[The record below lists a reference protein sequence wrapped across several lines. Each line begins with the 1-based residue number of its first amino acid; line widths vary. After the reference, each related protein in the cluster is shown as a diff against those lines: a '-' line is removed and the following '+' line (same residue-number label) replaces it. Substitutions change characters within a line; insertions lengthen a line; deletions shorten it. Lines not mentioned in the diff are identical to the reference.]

1 MREIL
6 LLKNYIPVLITILS
20 ITLIKMANSAENKT
34 LTMCVSHFPPH
45 QIVLPGQIPTGE
57 NIATTTHFFNK
68 LGFTIRFTQNNSF
81 WRCLGMLKAGKVD
94 LMSGLLDAPERR
106 DFAHLLAYS
115 SLAKKSIYVNK
126 NGPEISKFSDLKGL
140 KVAVLKDIKQFKQF
154 DNAPADYFEKV
165 YVNDMPAAF
174 RVLAAGKVDVV
185 ISTDFS
191 ELDKF
196 RKQITQEIKEITI
209 DLDETALLFIG
220 LSKKSKI
227 AYLAPK
233 FAELSKEMY
242 ENNEFKQVIKD
253 FKANNPEHYN

>member
-1 MREIL
+1 MRQR
-6 LLKNYIPVLITILS
+6 KS
-20 ITLIKMANSAENKT
+20 IQFDLTVNHFTNMAVRLR
-34 LTMCVSHFPPH
+34 LTP
-45 QIVLPGQIPTGE
+45 L
-57 NIATTTHFFNK
+57 N
-68 LGFTIRFTQNNSF
+68 
-81 WRCLGMLKAGKVD
+81 
-94 LMSGLLDAPERR
+94 APKRR

-196 RKQITQEIKEITI
+196 RKQITQEIKEINI

-233 FAELSKEMY
+233 LAEISKEMY